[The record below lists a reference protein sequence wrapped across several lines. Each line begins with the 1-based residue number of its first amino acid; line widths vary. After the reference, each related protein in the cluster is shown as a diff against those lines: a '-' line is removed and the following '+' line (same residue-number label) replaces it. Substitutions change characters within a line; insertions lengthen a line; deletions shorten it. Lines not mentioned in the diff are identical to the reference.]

1 MPRLILCRVPC
12 RVTGGVLAECAEAL
26 KYLKNCRGDL
36 SGLDAAAGVGVVISA
51 EEIAAEVR
59 LGLGIGF

>member
-1 MPRLILCRVPC
+1 
-12 RVTGGVLAECAEAL
+12 VLAECAEAL